1 MANSVLELNQGL
13 EEEASAPPPSTM
25 NLELGLED
33 EEANVNPQQV
43 QQAQQAQPDLSLMAS
58 FGKVLNDAK
67 DFVTSHLSN
76 LKEDTVTGLEYGA
89 SQLEDWANV
98 LARGINYVAYHG
110 GSPIDERIRELSP
123 DIPYPARLTPEF
135 THDKRENLSL
145 YSRTVGTFVA
155 NLPIAIVTLVGG
167 GAPASLLARPF
178 RFLSTFT
185 AESFG
190 QALGDHIYHNFISD
204 ELDKSDLAPETK
216 AVLKYVALIGAPVA
230 GGATVGR
237 AVGGL
242 FNAPFNKAADI
253 VDASTGGA
261 IRDLNIPPEGQ
272 NLTTAQALRNQD
284 FKQAATNLDTL
295 STTINKPSAVSK
307 LTKAKD
313 AVSQEHIKNI
323 SSIVEELSKNSGDV
337 GREIGI
343 RIAKLGDDF
352 GAALV
357 GEEGALAAAKSN
369 LDDIVRESL
378 PYLTHGNGEI
388 GKAIVKAVGS
398 LYDAGAKTASD
409 MFGALRR
416 YDKPIA
422 LPEDLR
428 PLFGGAPS
436 VSMNDIINKVTVLT
450 RSRNPE
456 AMEAGWKLIDSVG
469 EFLPKELADDY
480 LDARQF
486 YARFKQAFSDPAIQ
500 EILKAHTG
508 APGAKIPGAIPGS
521 LGAKVKAGKDV
532 AGTFEALDRLNEDF
546 GLLGKNVGDLAQN
559 FSNLPLDTKS
569 LASKAVVWSYIQNL
583 NDSVQRAIR
592 NAGVRRNQDLNA
604 ASDAVI
610 SSINRIESLVD
621 ASQANL
627 KEVGAYNDIKTVLSA
642 YKTAVQSGGIDV
654 VPKVAFAVNGRMLPL
669 VESAMS
675 GGAESIRSVGEAFT
689 KNPAL
694 KSKVSALL
702 AKDLSTASLKELGTW
717 LDGTDALKS
726 EALKAF
732 MTKDDIEKL
741 KTLYDYTKSLNAL
754 RPTPGS
760 VELDTS
766 IAGLLKDAVSSVANF
781 ASNNPGVSNA
791 TAGASTLK
799 RIGKWIVRAPDEDL
813 MADMLVNPSLA
824 KDIINYRQNMKR
836 AVNAT
841 RLFFFLSNAMRP
853 FRDQAN
859 KDRIEEARRAKQ
871 TSTVGGF
878 KQAIIQQSIG
888 Q

>member
-1 MANSVLELNQGL
+1 MANNVLELNQGL
-13 EEEASAPPPSTM
+13 EEEASAPPPNTM

-33 EEANVNPQQV
+33 EAANASPQH
-43 QQAQQAQPDLSLMAS
+43 AQHTQPDLNLMAA

-67 DFVTSHLSN
+67 DFVTGYFSN
-76 LKEDTVTGLEYGA
+76 LKGDTVTGLEYGA
-89 SQLEDWANV
+89 SQLEDFANTLTSGLNYGATLGEKGLGALGFNV
-98 LARGINYVAYHG
+98 PEQSYPELARI
-110 GSPIDERIRELSP
+110 
-123 DIPYPARLTPEF
+123 TPEF
-135 THDKRENLSL
+135 THDKRETLSL
-145 YSRTVGTFVA
+145 YSRTIGTAVA
-155 NLPIAIVTLVGG
+155 NLPIAIATLGAGG
-167 GAPASLLARPF
+167 IPAALARPF
-178 RFLSTFT
+178 RFFSTLM

-190 QALGDHIYHNFISD
+190 QAVGDHTYYNVISD
-204 ELDKSDLAPETK
+204 EIDKSDLAPETK
-216 AVLKYVALIGAPVA
+216 AVWKYLALIGAPVA

-237 AVGGL
+237 ALGGL
-242 FNAPFNKAADI
+242 FNAPLNKAADI

-261 IRDLNIPPEGQ
+261 IRDLNIPEGQ

-284 FKQAATNLDTL
+284 FKQAATNADTL

-307 LTKAKD
+307 LVQAKD
-313 AVSQEHIKNI
+313 AIQQEYRNNI
-323 SSIVEELSKNSGDV
+323 SGIVEELSKNAGDV
-337 GREIGI
+337 GGEIGI
-343 RIAKLGDDF
+343 RIARLGDDF
-352 GAALV
+352 GAALT
-357 GEEGALAAAKSN
+357 GEEEALAAAKNS
-369 LDDIVRESL
+369 LDDIVRSSL
-378 PYLTHGNGEI
+378 PFLTHGNGKI
-388 GKAIVKAVGS
+388 GEAIVKAVGS
-398 LYDAGAKTASD
+398 IYDAGAKTASN

-416 YDKPIA
+416 YEEPIA

-428 PLFGGAPS
+428 PLFGGAEH

-450 RSRNPE
+450 RSRNPD

-469 EFLPKELADDY
+469 QFLPKELADDY

-500 EILKAHTG
+500 EILKAYTG
-508 APGAKIPGAIPGS
+508 APGRKIPEAIPGS

-532 AGTFEALDRLNEDF
+532 AGTFEALDKLNKDF
-546 GLLGKNVGDLAQN
+546 GLLGENVGNLAQN
-559 FSNLPLDTKS
+559 FNNLPLDAKS
-569 LASKAVVWSYIQNL
+569 LASKAVVWSYIQSL

-592 NAGVRRNQDLNA
+592 SAGVSSNQNLNA
-604 ASDAVI
+604 ARDMAI
-610 SSINRIESLVD
+610 RSINRIESLVD
-621 ASQANL
+621 ASESNL
-627 KEVGAYNDIKTVLSA
+627 KKVGAYNDIKTVLSA
-642 YKTAVQSGGIDV
+642 YKTAVQAGGIDV
-654 VPKVAFAVNGRMLPL
+654 VPKVAFAVNGRMIPL

-675 GGAESIRSVGEAFT
+675 GGAESIRDIGEAFT

-717 LDGTDALKS
+717 LDGADALKS
-726 EALKAF
+726 ETLKAF
-732 MTKDDIEKL
+732 MTKDDIDKL
-741 KTLYDYTKSLNAL
+741 KTLYDYAKSLNAL

-799 RIGKWIVRAPDEDL
+799 RIGKWIARAPDEDL

-841 RLFFFLSNAMRP
+841 RLFFFLSNAMKP

-859 KDRIEEARRAKQ
+859 KDRIEEARMAKQ